1 MVLNKMIQDHK
12 PKTKSGPRAG
22 RKRLRNNL
30 GYRSLHIRLEPM
42 LYDQIEAV
50 SKRNNLSLN
59 AEVNKLIRSG
69 LEREM

>member
-1 MVLNKMIQDHK
+1 MIQEHK
-12 PKTKSGPRAG
+12 PETKSGPRAG
-22 RKRLRNNL
+22 RKRLRNNR

-42 LYDQIEAV
+42 LYEQIEAV